1 MHGNL
6 TKRVSMGVIAVTTVV
21 VILFGLY
28 GYLQTKSAL
37 LGALEDSAKM
47 AISRLSINLIEPLWN
62 MNDALIYEMI
72 ASEMGDKRIF
82 AIAIKDADGTK
93 VTHGRQ
99 RNSSGKIAEMQG
111 TLPSGLMTE
120 TINLARDGTNL
131 GSVEVF
137 MTKKY
142 MEETLTG
149 FVIKLVL
156 AAVALN
162 LIIVTAL
169 ILLIKQ
175 LAIKPINLLSNRLDA
190 SADQVSTAS
199 SQMSETGQVLAE
211 ASSEQA
217 ANLEEIA
224 SSLEEMSSMT
234 KATADNAEQAD
245 ALMKEGNRSVD
256 NAGKDMDKMEEAMS
270 KISDAGQEISKIVKS
285 IDEIAFQTN
294 LLALNAA
301 VEAARAGEA
310 GAGFAVVADEVR
322 NLAMRAAGAAKDTQG
337 LVEDTIKRMEE
348 GTELVTRTKTG
359 FQAVADSSEKVG
371 CLISEISQ
379 ASNEQAQGIEEI
391 NKGMTEMEK
400 VVQQNAANA
409 EESASTS
416 NEMKAQ
422 ASGMKKMVVELVAL
436 VGGTHGKSLVS
447 TEFRRDFSS
456 TIDQRERSRFRR
468 ETKTA
473 SDQIAAQSDD
483 WHMIP
488 EHAGTAV
495 TQDTF

>member
-6 TKRVSMGVIAVTTVV
+6 TKRVSMGVIAVTTLV

-28 GYLQTKSAL
+28 GYLQTKSSL
-37 LGALEDSAKM
+37 LGELEGSAKM

-62 MNDALIYEMI
+62 MNDALIYEML
-72 ASEMGDKRIF
+72 ASEMEDKRIF
-82 AIAIKDADGTK
+82 AIVINDADGGK

-99 RNSSGKIAEMQG
+99 RDGSGKIVELDG
-111 TLPSGLMTE
+111 IPSSGLVTKKVD
-120 TINLARDGTNL
+120 LAREETPL

-142 MEETLTG
+142 MEAALTT
-149 FVIKLVL
+149 FIIKLIL
-156 AAVALN
+156 GAVALN
-162 LIIVTAL
+162 LIIVIAL

-175 LAIKPINLLSNRLDA
+175 LAIKPIDLLSNRLDA
-190 SADQVSTAS
+190 SADQVAS
-199 SQMSETGQVLAE
+199 ASNEMSATGQLLAE

-245 ALMKEGNRSVD
+245 ALMKEGNQSVD
-256 NAGKDMDKMEEAMS
+256 TAGEDMDKMEKAMS

-322 NLAMRAAGAAKDTQG
+322 NLAMRAAGAAKSTQD
-337 LVEDTIKRMEE
+337 LVEDTIKRIKE
-348 GTELVTRTKTG
+348 GTELVDRSKAG
-359 FQAVADSSEKVG
+359 FKAVADSSEKVG

-391 NKGMTEMEK
+391 NKGMAEMEK
-400 VVQQNAANA
+400 GVQQNAANA
-409 EESASTS
+409 EESAGTS

-422 ASGMKKMVVELVAL
+422 ATSMKKMVVELIAL
-436 VGGTHGKSLVS
+436 VGGTHGKGV
-447 TEFRRDFSS
+447 TIGGNQHDFSG
-456 TIDQRERSRFRR
+456 TIREKEKRGVRLGKNPANSR
-468 ETKTA
+468 
-473 SDQIAAQSDD
+473 IAEQSND
-483 WHMIP
+483 WNMIP
-488 EHAGTAV
+488 EHTAS
-495 TQDTF
+495 